1 MKKKTILIVGLG
13 LLGNNYLKAISN
25 LQFKTDVY
33 YYDKVKFKREKK
45 IENTKFVN
53 FKKINDIKL
62 FKKKIDLTI
71 ISTTAKGRLKLI
83 KSLVKTKSKYWIIE
97 KIIEQNINS
106 INEIKKLLEPF
117 VCWVNMPRRGIKEY
131 NFIKKIIKKKK
142 IRNFNLKVTMH
153 GDRIV
158 TSAVHLIDV
167 MCWLLNTSVKDV
179 DTSYLNKNW
188 TESKRKGFFDIGGK
202 LVIRLKNKSK
212 ITMKTSKKSTSG
224 DIIIGNK
231 AFFLNINETR
241 GNILTSDGKK
251 LNLQEPFVSII
262 MKKIITDIIFK
273 GKSKLPKIND
283 TVDDHNILIDNLK
296 LYWEKT
302 HGKKTKYLPVT

>member
-1 MKKKTILIVGLG
+1 MKKKILIVGLG
-13 LLGNNYLKAISN
+13 LLGNNYIKAISN
-25 LQFKTDVY
+25 LQFETDVY
-33 YYDKVKFKREKK
+33 YYDKLKLRREKK

-71 ISTTAKGRLKLI
+71 ISTTAKGRFKLI

-97 KIIEQNINS
+97 KIIEQNSNS
-106 INEIKKLLEPF
+106 TNKIKKILEPF
-117 VCWVNMPRRGIKEY
+117 SCWVDMPRRGIKEY
-131 NFIKKIIKKKK
+131 NLIKKILEKKK
-142 IRNFNLKVTMH
+142 ITNVNLKVTMH

-158 TSAVHLIDV
+158 TSAVHLIDL
-167 MCWLLNTSVKDV
+167 MCWLLNSSIKDI

-202 LVIRLKNKSK
+202 LVIRLKNRSK
-212 ITMKTSKKSTSG
+212 ITMKTSQSLTSG

-231 AFFLNINETR
+231 NFSFNINENR
-241 GNILTSDGKK
+241 GNILISDGKK
-251 LNLQEPFVSII
+251 INLKQPFVSLI
-262 MKKIITDIIFK
+262 MKKIITNIIFR
-273 GKSKLPKIND
+273 GKSYLPKIKD
-283 TVDDHNILIDNLK
+283 AIEDHNILIDNLK

-302 HGKKTKYLPVT
+302 HGKKTKNLPVT